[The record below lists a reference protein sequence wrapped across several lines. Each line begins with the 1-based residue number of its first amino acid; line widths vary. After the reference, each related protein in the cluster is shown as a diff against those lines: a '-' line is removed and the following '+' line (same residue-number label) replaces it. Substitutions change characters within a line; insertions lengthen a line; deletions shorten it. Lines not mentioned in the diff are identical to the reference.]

1 MNAVAELQKAVLA
14 VLGASAPL
22 VAMLG
27 GPKILDHTPANVA
40 FPYITFGRTSAFDWS
55 TATEEGAEHL
65 FTLHIWSKGKGKA
78 ETLGVMEAVRKLL
91 HDAEMALAGGQQLVN
106 LRHEAADVRFDDDH
120 SVYHGTL
127 RFRAVTEHTP

>member
-1 MNAVAELQKAVLA
+1 MKAAAELQKAVLGL
-14 VLGASAPL
+14 LGAHAPL

-27 GPKILDHTPANVA
+27 GPKILDHAPANVA
-40 FPYITFGRTSAFDWS
+40 FPYITFGRTSVFDWS

-78 ETLGVMEAVRKLL
+78 EALGVMETVRGLL
-91 HDAEMALAGGQQLVN
+91 HDADIALASGQQLVN
-106 LRHEAADVRFDDDH
+106 LRHEAAEVRYDDDL

-127 RFRAVTEHTP
+127 RFRAVTEQAA

>member
-1 MNAVAELQKAVLA
+1 MKAAAELQKAVLGL
-14 VLGASAPL
+14 LGANVPL

-27 GPKILDHTPANVA
+27 GPKILDHAPANVA

-78 ETLGVMEAVRKLL
+78 EVLGVMEAVRVLL
-91 HDAEMALAGGQQLVN
+91 HDAAMTLTGQQLVN
-106 LRHEAADVRFDDDH
+106 LRHEAADVRYDDGL

-127 RFRAVTEHTP
+127 RFRAVTEATA

>member
-1 MNAVAELQKAVLA
+1 MKAAAELQKAVLGL
-14 VLGASAPL
+14 LGADAPL

-27 GPKILDHTPANVA
+27 GPKILDHAPANIA
-40 FPYITFGRTSAFDWS
+40 FPYITFGRTSVFDWS

-78 ETLGVMEAVRKLL
+78 EALGVMEAVRNLL
-91 HDAEMALAGGQQLVN
+91 HDADLVLTGQQLVN
-106 LRHEAADVRFDDDH
+106 LRHETAEVRYDDDH

-127 RFRAVTEHTP
+127 RFRAVTESA